1 MNLPEYRRAYRMAQ
15 ERFQGT
21 VNEASEDLA
30 KALAAADE
38 QFFED
43 QGVAVE
49 REDYAIEKR
58 R

>member
-1 MNLPEYRRAYRMAQ
+1 MNLPEYRRTYRMAQ

-30 KALAAADE
+30 KTLAAADE

-43 QGVAVE
+43 QAKAE